1 MLQKDLGKKTQKHNG
16 NQSFRQ
22 KKKGSVALEKIQ
34 TNKKGYATFC
44 KKLQIYKNQPIIEKT
59 AET

>member
-1 MLQKDLGKKTQKHNG
+1 MATKVLGK
-16 NQSFRQ
+16 

-59 AET
+59 A